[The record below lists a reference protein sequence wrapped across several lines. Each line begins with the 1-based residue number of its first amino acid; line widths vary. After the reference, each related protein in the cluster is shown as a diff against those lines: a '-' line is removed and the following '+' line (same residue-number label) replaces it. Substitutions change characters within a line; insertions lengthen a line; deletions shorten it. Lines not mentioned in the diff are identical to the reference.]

1 MCLKKGAAFEQE
13 KNESGEIWE
22 SERDEKGS
30 TSSKAST
37 RSAAASADASVA
49 DSVAVPINPNEVAPL
64 LCGGGRRRDCL
75 ADRRSVGL
83 RRARP
88 RREGKSSRPTAA
100 SHGLASRFGL
110 VPIRFSLSL
119 NRTQLKPEPKSIDQT
134 LIQLIIRQL
143 NHKLT

>member
-64 LCGGGRRRDCL
+64 LCGGGRRRD
-75 ADRRSVGL
+75 GL
-83 RRARP
+83 RCRPKKRRA
-88 RREGKSSRPTAA
+88 TA
-100 SHGLASRFGL
+100 GETASRGEEL
-110 VPIRFSLSL
+110 SPDSRFAWAC
-119 NRTQLKPEPKSIDQT
+119 KPV
-134 LIQLIIRQL
+134 
-143 NHKLT
+143 